1 MNYFTLATFF
11 LALAHSTTANFGNQ
25 PQFKS
30 VTTSVSKSVTTSVSK
45 SVSASV
51 LKIVSSSTQKS
62 VSTSVLQMSTSA
74 HPSVSTSM
82 PKVMTTPFGMGNIM
96 NSTMSSMQQCLKLNA
111 LQQLVSI
118 ANNVTAMAMLPAAEQ
133 TRVKAI
139 AANVTAELTM
149 LESNTTLVAMCRMDK
164 DCAEFLKLQTWST
177 VLNNATEV
185 QKIETELSMRDHKTM
200 NMTVTE
206 VNAFKANVTARLN
219 VLMSNTTL
227 VNECKGAAMGG
238 LTTAT
243 TSIKA
248 GASATT
254 SGAPVKVTT
263 NAAVSSMEGIGTGA
277 LAMAF
282 FFASFVL

>member
-25 PQFKS
+25 PQFKSSSASVSKS

-51 LKIVSSSTQKS
+51 LKIVSSSTQKT
-62 VSTSVLQMSTSA
+62 VSASVLQISTSA
-74 HPSVSTSM
+74 HPSVSSM
-82 PKVMTTPFGMGNIM
+82 PKVMTTPFGMGNNM
-96 NSTMSSMQQCLKLNA
+96 NNTMSSMQQCMKLNA
-111 LQQLVSI
+111 LQQLISI
-118 ANNVTAMAMLPAAEQ
+118 ANNVTAMAKLPAAEQ

-149 LESNTTLVAMCRMDK
+149 LESNATLVAMCRMEK
-164 DCAEFLKLQTWST
+164 DCAEFMKLQTWST

-185 QKIETELSMRDHKTM
+185 QKIETEVSMRDHKTM
-200 NMTVTE
+200 NMTVAE

-219 VLMSNTTL
+219 MLMANTTL

-254 SGAPVKVTT
+254 SG
-263 NAAVSSMEGIGTGA
+263 E
-277 LAMAF
+277 
-282 FFASFVL
+282 